1 MPTPTNNLPV
11 RVLDELEQCLVD
23 LAAAHAEL
31 GEALDHQHEAMRR
44 FDTAQMSRLARRQET
59 THRRILR
66 LEAQRRRLAST
77 AARAAGLAVD
87 APLTAIADAWP
98 PRRERLLALRAD
110 LRRASADASE
120 RGQRCQRIAGS
131 VLAHLNGALR
141 LLTRSGLYQSGGTF
155 TLPPPARRVE
165 LVG

>member
-1 MPTPTNNLPV
+1 MPTPPNNLPA
-11 RVLDELEQCLVD
+11 RVFDDLEQCLAD
-23 LAAAHAEL
+23 LAAAHADL
-31 GEALDHQHEAMRR
+31 GEALDRQHEAMRC
-44 FDTAQMSRLARRQET
+44 FDTPQMARLARRQEG

-66 LEAQRRRLAST
+66 LEAQRRKLAAT
-77 AARAAGLAVD
+77 VARSVGLSVD
-87 APLTAIADAWP
+87 APLTAIADACP
-98 PRRERLLALRAD
+98 ARRERLLVLRAD

-120 RGQRCQRIAGS
+120 RGRRCQRIAGS

-165 LVG
+165 LLG